1 MPNFRRFL
9 SRRWLLA
16 FVSVAALVFGLL
28 MLHPYPRQSLFGP
41 TIRGKPWCVWENAI
55 RRPGAWGDNDKTLTA
70 TLFRWIGVK
79 HEPMELRMLLNHPE
93 MLPLVLELAEDQDR
107 EMRSAMLWTLP
118 SCDQLR
124 DPSVLPVL
132 RRRLQDE
139 DSYCRV
145 LAARALWHVA
155 KNKEGFAVA
164 QRELEDSRDGNAH
177 REASWLLTD
186 ASASS
191 PELFPFFAAHAK
203 HPDPGLRREAMTAL
217 SRFGKKSLTILCQGL
232 EDADLE
238 VRYCA
243 VAALEYLG
251 PDAKDAVP
259 ALARRLNDTEAL
271 VRSRTVEALKKI
283 GPQGFEHLKAE
294 PKMK

>member
-16 FVSVAALVFGLL
+16 VVGVAALAFGLL

-41 TIRGKPWCVWENAI
+41 TIRGKPWCVWEDAN
-55 RRPGAWGDNDKTLTA
+55 RRQVVGGDNDKTLTA
-70 TLFRWIGVK
+70 MLLRWIGVK
-79 HEPMELRMLLNHPE
+79 HEPMELRTLLNHPE

-107 EMRSAMLWTLP
+107 EMRSAMLYTLP
-118 SCDQLR
+118 SCDQLH

-145 LAARALWHVA
+145 LAARALWYVA

-164 QRELEDSRDGNAH
+164 QRELEESRDGNAH

-191 PELFPFFAAHAK
+191 PELFPVFAAHAK
-203 HPDPGLRREAMTAL
+203 HPDPVLRREAMTAL
-217 SRFGKKSLTILCQGL
+217 SRFGKKSLPILCQGL

-238 VRYCA
+238 VRYGA
-243 VAALEYLG
+243 VAALEHLG
-251 PDAKDAVP
+251 PDAKEAVP
-259 ALARRLNDTEAL
+259 ALARRLNDTEDL
-271 VRSRTVEALKKI
+271 VRSRTVDALLRI
-283 GPQGFEHLKAE
+283 DPRAFEHLKTDR
-294 PKMK
+294 KTK